1 MNLVKLDSIRA
12 SQVFCLESL
21 GVSSALFVHT
31 GVQRGGLFGFV
42 VGAHALLLVMLSL
55 VKAAA
60 PPMNDKVIMVDML
73 PMAPA
78 AQESVARQP
87 VRPAVPPAP
96 EQARPVRPKP
106 VPAVKAPQPVPT
118 PVAETPSPVPAGAA
132 PSAPVNEAPAVS
144 GGAGAAASSTPGAAA
159 TGNAAPG
166 GGESQARFDADYL
179 RNPAPPYPP
188 MSRKM
193 REEGRVALRVLV
205 TPEGTAGSLEIK
217 TSSGSARLDEA
228 ALRTVRQWKFIPAR
242 RGDAPVQ
249 SWVLVP
255 VIFKLEQ

>member
-1 MNLVKLDSIRA
+1 MTTRKPEPQAI
-12 SQVFCLESL
+12 
-21 GVSSALFVHT
+21 
-31 GVQRGGLFGFV
+31 
-42 VGAHALLLVMLSL
+42 
-55 VKAAA
+55 
-60 PPMNDKVIMVDML
+60 
-73 PMAPA
+73 PA
-78 AQESVARQP
+78 ASH
-87 VRPAVPPAP
+87 
-96 EQARPVRPKP
+96 
-106 VPAVKAPQPVPT
+106 
-118 PVAETPSPVPAGAA
+118 
-132 PSAPVNEAPAVS
+132 
-144 GGAGAAASSTPGAAA
+144 
-159 TGNAAPG
+159 AAPG

-193 REEGRVALRVLV
+193 REEGRVVLRVLV

-217 TSSGSARLDEA
+217 TSSGSARLDES

>member
-1 MNLVKLDSIRA
+1 MSA
-12 SQVFCLESL
+12 
-21 GVSSALFVHT
+21 ALFVHS

-42 VGAHALLLVMLSL
+42 MGAHALLLVMLTL
-55 VKAAA
+55 VRSPV
-60 PPMNDKVIMVDML
+60 PPTDDKVMMVEML

-78 AQESVARQP
+78 AQESVARP
-87 VRPAVPPAP
+87 PARPAAPPEP
-96 EQARPVRPKP
+96 ERPRPVRPKP
-106 VPAVKAPQPVPT
+106 APAVKAPPPVPA
-118 PVAETPSPVPAGAA
+118 PVAETAPAPAA
-132 PSAPVNEAPAVS
+132 PTSSAPPAPAS
-144 GGAGAAASSTPGAAA
+144 GSAHASAGTPTGSA
-159 TGNAAPG
+159 TQG

-193 REEGRVALRVLV
+193 REEGKVLLRVLV
-205 TPEGTAGSLEIK
+205 TPEGTAGSVEVK
-217 TSSGSARLDEA
+217 TSSGSARLDES

-255 VIFKLEQ
+255 IIFKLEQ